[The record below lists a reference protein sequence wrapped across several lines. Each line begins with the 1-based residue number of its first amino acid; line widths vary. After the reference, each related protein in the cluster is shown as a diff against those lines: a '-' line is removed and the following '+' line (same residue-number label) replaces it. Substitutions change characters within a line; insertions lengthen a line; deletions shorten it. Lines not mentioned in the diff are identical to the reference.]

1 MKILF
6 TIYLITLWAS
16 FISFS
21 VFIKRYN
28 NPNGCMKIILNECYK
43 DNSDKTLLPLETF
56 EKKITNI
63 AFIFIPGVNLVLIA
77 FHILLIK
84 ADKKVTKE
92 LNELSQELEKRL
104 KDLEDKIQKE
114 NLEELNQKLQEDLE
128 KLYYSD
134 KLED

>member
-6 TIYLITLWAS
+6 TIYLVTLWMS

-28 NPNGCMKIILNECYK
+28 NPNRYMKTIIEECYK
-43 DNSDKTLLPLETF
+43 DNSDKTLLPLEVF